1 MDVLKFLQGG
11 NQTPNPK
18 YNPKTKQG
26 ATQPPVLVDYNPGT
40 SVSDLGRGR
49 LFSRISGQSY
59 NLNQYDI
66 DKYAPYDVYVN
77 PVDDPEKLDK
87 ERAVNQS
94 NWEQG
99 LRMIGQIGNEI
110 TVGTA
115 IGFADLA
122 DAFYNMVSNSPNDY
136 QSEISSEL
144 ESLKESINERLA
156 IYRENPN
163 TAFDIGDFAWWA
175 SNAPSIA
182 SSLTLMVPSA
192 GLAKGVSLLGKGIKF
207 NKLANKIA
215 NAINMTQKS
224 RAITGR
230 IAEATAIGVPSRY
243 LENYQ
248 EARQTYNDIEDY
260 SKTQL
265 ANMND
270 KQREEFYNN
279 NPKYR
284 DMSDEEVAKDIA
296 KNSADITF
304 AEDWAN
310 VLFDVWQVY
319 SLKNLWKNA
328 LSGNTTSSRLRN
340 LNTAFN
346 SNIDDAAAITNA
358 LSNKTTKQAITST
371 LKDVG
376 NDILHGVRAEW
387 TEGVEEAINYIASQ
401 DGLYNG
407 KKVFDKDIPQQT
419 IKDYL
424 QDPMLWEQAFW
435 GALGGVVFSGVMNK
449 AGEFINKRLDKDW
462 TSAEKQRENEILGRT
477 ATFQAYQERLN
488 SIANGKNPFITT
500 TDENG
505 NQVNPDIV
513 AGTEEELRSIAEKE
527 YMDNI
532 IINSMNAGNLGLLES
547 SINSKEFND
556 NITNKLG
563 LQQQDSNELINRFK
577 TEINNLKNEYNTTLN
592 KVNRLGG
599 GFEVGRIIATQ
610 MVHARNR
617 QENYNNLLNWA
628 NDVLNQDITN
638 NHIENVDITS
648 AKNGIYQHII
658 NSIQRDIKTIQDNA
672 AINNSVK
679 QERIAQLNE
688 RLDAINKL
696 YTPIDIEN
704 KNDIQS
710 AIQLQKQYNEVFK
723 DLAEV
728 VNAEINVE
736 VNKNQ
741 LNLSDDN
748 IKSRITYLNNFF
760 DNSRKK
766 IVNKAMDDLRNAY
779 KQYGKEYVNSVIKDA
794 NNDNKPNID
803 KVIRDAYAALD
814 LSSKG
819 NEHLKNTIEQL
830 AEIAEI
836 ENDVNNTPKEE
847 EVAPVNPDVNEV
859 NETDVDDTSS
869 SSSSTGSIA
878 ERSGAVPSEPT
889 NAEQPQSQ
897 TGQSVSQGTIST
909 PKPEVTNVLPDDEFE
924 RGQIGTD
931 LVYESIAD
939 LEDYLGHES
948 TSSDLLNA
956 RQSIID
962 KLSQA
967 GFEQTEASDIVNNVI
982 DGLTGGSL
990 YSSVQDDSTRRLLL
1004 NATYATITGNERNIE
1019 AIMDDFANSVDSEG
1033 NTRGKIVNGKVYLS
1047 IGQLVEY
1054 IDSVTG
1060 NKIIKNYLF
1069 NQIKNYLYNS
1079 TNNQGKYRATD
1090 ESTIKK
1096 LNARQ
1101 FVQYVD
1107 NIAKERLERLQ
1118 TENTNNVNLEY
1129 IVDNEN
1135 VKAFTSIK
1143 QGDYLDAEYDNK
1155 TKRIN
1160 ILTNGTIVG
1169 YIGVPNIDKFG
1180 NYDMINQG
1188 WKYNIHVENGQV
1200 VSPLKD
1206 ALISILNGDRFDEE
1220 FISHLY
1226 EFAVRDEITSDE
1238 LTDLYNELINKYPD
1252 INNDFLVGSPTD
1264 ISKHLINITRYIF
1277 NQPYEN
1283 NHEASINRW
1292 FNNLL
1297 NSYDQATTIVKGDF
1311 KGKIK
1316 AVNVKYGILNT
1327 IDDANGD
1334 WNDIQETV
1342 VNYDENTNKLGVVVQ
1357 GQVYLNGE
1365 SKPTI
1370 IENLT
1375 TNGMPVISIP
1385 NSDGTSLY
1393 AFCKQVPLNSNLLK
1407 GDAKNIVNSIKNEVT
1422 NLCNDYMIGKI
1433 TFSELKQN
1441 LGDIFG
1447 NNKLINGDR
1456 NIGLQITINPTNIG
1470 FYVKGAHFNGKD
1482 YAFTINSDAGNYK
1495 RNIIINSPY
1504 VVNSAF
1510 KIGKS
1515 YGINA
1520 GTIDELDNAL
1530 RPVIDEMFNY
1540 AQFAISKDFI
1550 NDSTKT
1556 NDKTNKYIYR
1566 ENGKTII
1573 NIDGKTYNYNSYQD
1587 FIISNGLV
1595 RTKLANTNT
1604 DETAGNW
1611 QIDIHSKLDITYELE
1626 GRPPVEDGAIPEQL
1640 SEFMLD
1646 DTLNAINF
1654 NAFESAITAKDLT
1667 SGLKKYFANDQTAID
1682 YIDSLQKIDILPKNI
1697 QVVNS
1702 ITDNNGNQVNAVYH
1716 RDTDTIELNL
1726 SAIAGQRVYR
1736 VVNIILHESLHR
1748 QLYTKYNTEQ
1758 ALALVKPIYDKF
1770 KTWLDTQDDST
1781 KERLKPY
1788 LFESFD
1794 TAEALEEFLV
1804 ESITSNALM
1813 STLNEIKDDN
1823 RKTSKHKTLFSRL
1836 LEVIADMLGIKINE
1850 DSLLAAARDAY
1861 KAIKKMPKESNQEAI
1876 QGTFQFE
1883 EETASTEQTENPNED
1898 NSQDY
1903 NYNNDNLNDGLDMFS
1918 SVDDNMVSNMAELTS
1933 RLPIDQQPEFATL
1946 LDTGRISFSCM

>member
-18 YNPKTKQG
+18 YNPKTKKG

-40 SVSDLGRGR
+40 SVSDLGRSR

-435 GALGGVVFSGVMNK
+435 GALGGVTFSSVMNK

-488 SIANGKNPFITT
+488 SIANGKNPFITI

-505 NQVNPDIV
+505 QQVNPDIIT
-513 AGTEEELRSIAEKE
+513 GTEEELRSIAEKE

-532 IINSMNAGNLGLLES
+532 IINSMNAGNLGLLEN

-556 NITNKLG
+556 SITNKLG
-563 LQQQDSNELINRFK
+563 LQQQNSNELINRFK

-766 IVNKAMDDLRNAY
+766 IVNKAMNDLRNAY

-794 NNDNKPNID
+794 NNGNKPNID

-939 LEDYLGHES
+939 LEDSLGHES

-967 GFEQTEASDIVNNVI
+967 GFEQTEASDIVNNII

-1019 AIMDDFANSVDSEG
+1019 AIMDDFTNSVDSEG

-1069 NQIKNYLYNS
+1069 NQIKNYLYAS

-1107 NIAKERLERLQ
+1107 GIAKERLERLQ
-1118 TENTNNVNLEY
+1118 VEHTNNVNLGY

-1180 NYDMINQG
+1180 NYDMVNQG

-1316 AVNVKYGILNT
+1316 AVNIKYGILNT

-1407 GDAKNIVNSIKNEVT
+1407 GDAKNIVNSIKNEIT

-1495 RNIIINSPY
+1495 RNIIINSPHI
-1504 VVNSAF
+1504 VNNNF
-1510 KIGKS
+1510 KIGKN
-1515 YGINA
+1515 YGINSNN
-1520 GTIDELDNAL
+1520 IEELHNAL
-1530 RPVIDEMFNY
+1530 RPVVDEMFNY

-1550 NDSTKT
+1550 NDNTKT

-1573 NIDGKTYNYNSYQD
+1573 NIDGETYSYNSYQD
-1587 FIISNGLV
+1587 FIISNGLI

-1604 DETAGNW
+1604 DDTAGNW
-1611 QIDIHSKLDITYELE
+1611 KVDIHSHLDIAYELE

-1654 NAFESAITAKDLT
+1654 NAFESAITAKNLT
-1667 SGLKKYFANDQTAID
+1667 RGLKKYFANDQTAID
-1682 YIDSLQKIDILPKNI
+1682 YIDSLQKIGILPKNI

-1716 RDTDTIELNL
+1716 RDTDTIELNS

-1736 VVNIILHESLHR
+1736 VVNIIVHESLHR

-1758 ALALVKPIYDKF
+1758 AIALVKPIYDKF

-1823 RKTSKHKTLFSRL
+1823 RKTSKRKTLFSRL

-1861 KAIKKMPKESNQEAI
+1861 KAIKKIPKESNQEAI